1 MSNSEL
7 AVMQELQI
15 PNGYFQLWNMYLI
28 EQGIDF
34 HQLGFLAQYQ
44 YELEHVLQ
52 LPIDTQSPFS
62 FFQTILQLTREQ
74 LDCPQLIMEM
84 AKFIQ
89 PEHFGVLGY
98 MATRSNSVAEAL
110 SYVMRF
116 SRLVIDGAEVSPMQM
131 QQRGGEIWL
140 TWPFLNEKYASL
152 NEMTMASIV
161 HLAKKIF
168 PDQLQFLK
176 VQMAHPAQMAQYH
189 YQKFYS
195 CEVSFNQDCYAYV
208 MSADS
213 LSLKSGFADPSL
225 TQLLLK
231 QAEVAI
237 ALKPRYESVLQQIHS
252 AVADYLKAY
261 AEAPKIEQIA
271 NELHLSTRTLQR
283 QLQDWDSSFK
293 RVLESERMKRCE
305 YLLHQGLSL
314 TEIALQLGYS
324 GQSALARAYK
334 QHSGQTLLQLKR
346 QLK

>member
-1 MSNSEL
+1 
-7 AVMQELQI
+7 MQELQI

-28 EQGIDF
+28 QQGIDF
-34 HQLGFLAQYQ
+34 HHLDVLNPYKVN
-44 YELEHVLQ
+44 LEHVLR

-62 FFQTILQLTREQ
+62 FFHTILQLTQTQ
-74 LDCPQLIMEM
+74 LDCPQLTMEM
-84 AKFIQ
+84 AKLIR

-110 SYVMRF
+110 QYVMRF
-116 SRLVIDGAEVSPMQM
+116 SRLVIDGAEVTPMHM
-131 QQRGGEIWL
+131 QQQGNQIWL
-140 TWPFLNEKYASL
+140 TWPFHHEKYAML
-152 NEMTMASIV
+152 NEMTMASMV

-176 VQMAHPAQMAQYH
+176 IQMAHPAQMAQYH
-189 YQKFYS
+189 YQKFYG
-195 CEVSFNQDCYAYV
+195 CEVSFNQGCYAYV

-213 LSLKSGFADPSL
+213 LALKSGFADPSL

-252 AVADYLKAY
+252 AVADYLKAH

-305 YLLHQGLSL
+305 YLLQQGLSL

>member
-1 MSNSEL
+1 
-7 AVMQELQI
+7 MQELQI
-15 PNGYFQLWNMYLI
+15 PNSYFQLWNMYLI

-131 QQRGGEIWL
+131 QQRDNEIWL

-176 VQMAHPAQMAQYH
+176 IQMAHSAQMAQYH
-189 YQKFYS
+189 YQKFYG
-195 CEVSFNQDCYAYV
+195 CEVSFNQGCYAYV

-213 LSLKSGFADPSL
+213 LALKSGFADPSL

-252 AVADYLKAY
+252 AVADYLKAH

-271 NELHLSTRTLQR
+271 SELHLSTRTLQR
-283 QLQDWDSSFK
+283 QLRDLGSSFK
-293 RVLESERMKRCE
+293 QVLECERMKRCE
-305 YLLHQGLSL
+305 YLLQQGLSL

>member
-1 MSNSEL
+1 MSNSGW
-7 AVMQELQI
+7 AIMQELQI

-34 HQLGFLAQYQ
+34 HQLGVLAQYQ
-44 YELEHVLQ
+44 YELEHVLE

-89 PEHFGVLGY
+89 PEHFGVSGY
-98 MATRSNSVAEAL
+98 MATRSNSVAEAF

-116 SRLVIDGAEVSPMQM
+116 SRLVIDGAGSHVPCRCR
-131 QQRGGEIWL
+131 QRDNEIWL

-152 NEMTMASIV
+152 NEMTMASMV

-176 VQMAHPAQMAQYH
+176 IQMAHSAQMAQYH
-189 YQKFYS
+189 YQKFYG
-195 CEVSFNQDCYAYV
+195 CEVSFNQGCYAYV

-213 LSLKSGFADPSL
+213 LALKSGLADPSL

-252 AVADYLKAY
+252 AVADYLKAH

-271 NELHLSTRTLQR
+271 SELHLSTRTLQR
-283 QLQDWDSSFK
+283 QLRDLGSSFK
-293 RVLESERMKRCE
+293 QVLEC
-305 YLLHQGLSL
+305 
-314 TEIALQLGYS
+314 
-324 GQSALARAYK
+324 
-334 QHSGQTLLQLKR
+334 
-346 QLK
+346 